1 MSNGEKIT
9 AAIYRT
15 LALIAEREKLKA
27 IQQNEYGSAF
37 FIGILEGIFREAEIS
52 VKETRIYATS

>member
-9 AAIYRT
+9 ATIYRT

-27 IQQNEYGSAF
+27 IQEDDYGSAF
-37 FIGILEGIFREAEIS
+37 FIGILEGIFKEAETS
-52 VKETRIYATS
+52 TKET

>member
-1 MSNGEKIT
+1 LSNEEIVV
-9 AAIYRT
+9 AVYRT

-27 IQQNEYGSAF
+27 IHEDDYGSVF

-52 VKETRIYATS
+52 VKET